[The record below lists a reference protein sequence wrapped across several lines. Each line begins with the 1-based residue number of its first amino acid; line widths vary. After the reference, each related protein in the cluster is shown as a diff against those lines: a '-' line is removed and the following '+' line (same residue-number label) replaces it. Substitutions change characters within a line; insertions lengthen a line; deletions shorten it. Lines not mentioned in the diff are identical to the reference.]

1 MFLRNKRDMTVSTAP
16 GEMVS
21 FIQVLHRGSLQC
33 KARGGIHCGKGRF
46 DRAFSLSQTRK
57 AAGGWRTLER
67 LEATHMM
74 EPMSDESSSE
84 PPAALRS
91 AALLPLELSKA
102 VLAVPDIRQI
112 PSTIAG
118 ILQQVIPHDYAAIAL
133 RDEGRP
139 DQFRVRKL
147 TPGLESGSIHDGV
160 VPFEH
165 TPAGW
170 VFTHHEPL
178 QMSKLDPEEFSRS
191 TRQGHTGIRSG
202 CWIPLRLRDHVIGT
216 LFIGCR
222 RDISF
227 EPRVIDALLELS
239 GQIAGAIEIDE
250 SFRRLLH
257 VSDKLKEEK
266 RYLEEELRNEKRFE
280 KVIGRSESLRSALE
294 QIESVAPT
302 DQTVLISGETGNGK
316 ELIARLTHQ
325 LSRRSDRIFV
335 KLNCSAINSSHL
347 ERKFFGFE
355 KGSFEGAISRRLG
368 RLELAHM
375 GTLFLKEIGDLP
387 LGFQER
393 LFRALQEKQ
402 VARIGGDR
410 PVPVDVRLIAATSR
424 DLAKMVKAG
433 EFHSDL
439 YHYLNACHV
448 TLLPLRSRPED
459 IPLLANHFLKMYA
472 KQMNKWIDSIPRDTM
487 TVLSG
492 WKWPGNARELKNFI
506 ERSVILTEGSTL
518 RAPLVELEATQEPN
532 FHAAERRHIL
542 RVLRETN
549 GVIGGPG
556 GAAEKLGLKRTTL
569 NSKLKKL
576 GIEKRAY
583 R

>member
-1 MFLRNKRDMTVSTAP
+1 
-16 GEMVS
+16 
-21 FIQVLHRGSLQC
+21 
-33 KARGGIHCGKGRF
+33 
-46 DRAFSLSQTRK
+46 
-57 AAGGWRTLER
+57 
-67 LEATHMM
+67 
-74 EPMSDESSSE
+74 
-84 PPAALRS
+84 
-91 AALLPLELSKA
+91 
-102 VLAVPDIRQI
+102 
-112 PSTIAG
+112 
-118 ILQQVIPHDYAAIAL
+118 
-133 RDEGRP
+133 
-139 DQFRVRKL
+139 
-147 TPGLESGSIHDGV
+147 
-160 VPFEH
+160 
-165 TPAGW
+165 
-170 VFTHHEPL
+170 
-178 QMSKLDPEEFSRS
+178 
-191 TRQGHTGIRSG
+191 
-202 CWIPLRLRDHVIGT
+202 
-216 LFIGCR
+216 
-222 RDISF
+222 
-227 EPRVIDALLELS
+227 VIDALLELS

-250 SFRRLLH
+250 SFRRLLNF
-257 VSDKLKEEK
+257 SDKLKEEK

-294 QIESVAPT
+294 QVEAAAPT
-302 DQTVLISGETGNGK
+302 DQTVLITGETGSGK

-335 KLNCSAINSSHL
+335 KLNCSSLNASHL

-387 LGFQER
+387 LSFQEK
-393 LFRALQEKQ
+393 LLRALQERH
-402 VARIGGDR
+402 VARLGSNR
-410 PVPVDVRLIAATSR
+410 PVAVDVRLIASTSR

-439 YHYLNACHV
+439 YHHLSSCQL

-472 KQMNKWIDSIPRDTM
+472 RQMNKWIDSIPRETM
-487 TVLSG
+487 AVLCG
-492 WKWPGNARELKNFI
+492 WTWPGNARELKNFI
-506 ERSVILTEGSTL
+506 ERSVILTDGSTL

>member
-1 MFLRNKRDMTVSTAP
+1 MMGSTP
-16 GEMVS
+16 E
-21 FIQVLHRGSLQC
+21 
-33 KARGGIHCGKGRF
+33 KG
-46 DRAFSLSQTRK
+46 
-57 AAGGWRTLER
+57 
-67 LEATHMM
+67 
-74 EPMSDESSSE
+74 SSE
-84 PPAALRS
+84 PPPALHS
-91 AALLPLELSKA
+91 AALLPVELCKA
-102 VLAVPDIRQI
+102 VLAVQDVRQI
-112 PSTIAG
+112 PSMIAAV
-118 ILQQVIPHDYAAIAL
+118 LQQVIPHDYAAIAL
-133 RDEGRP
+133 RDEART
-139 DQFRVRKL
+139 DQLRVRKL
-147 TPGLESGSIHDGV
+147 TSGIESGTLHDGL
-160 VPFEH
+160 VPIER

-170 VFTHHEPL
+170 VFTHREPL
-178 QMSKLDPEEFSRS
+178 QMSKMDPEEFSRS
-191 TRQGHTGIRSG
+191 THQGHTGIKSG
-202 CWIPLRLRDHVIGT
+202 CWVPLTLRDEVVGT

-239 GQIAGAIEIDE
+239 AQIAGAIEIDE
-250 SFRRLLH
+250 SFRRLLNF
-257 VSDKLKEEK
+257 SDKLKEEK

-280 KVIGRSESLRSALE
+280 KVIGRSEGLRSALE
-294 QIESVAPT
+294 QVETVAPT
-302 DQTVLISGETGNGK
+302 DRSVLISGETGNGK

-325 LSRRSDRIFV
+325 LSRRGDRIFV
-335 KLNCSAINSSHL
+335 KLNCSALNASNL

-387 LGFQER
+387 LSFQEK
-393 LFRALQEKQ
+393 LFRALQERQ
-402 VARIGGDR
+402 VARIGGSR
-410 PVPVDVRLIAATSR
+410 PIPVDVRLIAATSR

-439 YHYLNACHV
+439 YHYLNGCHI
-448 TLLPLRSRPED
+448 TLAPLRTRPED

-472 KQMNKWIDSIPRDTM
+472 KQMNKWIDSIPRDTV
-487 TVLSG
+487 TALCG

>member
-1 MFLRNKRDMTVSTAP
+1 
-16 GEMVS
+16 
-21 FIQVLHRGSLQC
+21 
-33 KARGGIHCGKGRF
+33 
-46 DRAFSLSQTRK
+46 
-57 AAGGWRTLER
+57 
-67 LEATHMM
+67 MM
-74 EPMSDESSSE
+74 GPTSDKSSSE
-84 PPAALRS
+84 PVPPPHP

-112 PSTIAG
+112 PSTIAAV
-118 ILQQVIPHDYAAIAL
+118 LQQLIPHDYAAIAL
-133 RDEGRP
+133 RDEGRT
-139 DQFRVRKL
+139 DQLRVRKL
-147 TPGLESGSIHDGV
+147 TSGVESGTTHDGL
-160 VPFEH
+160 VPIDR

-178 QMSKLDPEEFSRS
+178 QMSKMDPEDFTRS
-191 TRQGHTGIRSG
+191 TQQGHTGIKSG
-202 CWIPLRLRDHVIGT
+202 CWIPLKLREQVVGT

-227 EPRVIDALLELS
+227 EPRVVNALLELS

-250 SFRRLLH
+250 TFRRLLH
-257 VSDKLKEEK
+257 FSDKLKEEK
-266 RYLEEELRNEKRFE
+266 RYLEEELRNEKKFE

-294 QIESVAPT
+294 QVEAIAPT
-302 DQTVLISGETGNGK
+302 DQTALISGETGNGK

-335 KLNCSAINSSHL
+335 KLNCSALNAGHL

-375 GTLFLKEIGDLP
+375 GTLFLKEVGELP
-387 LGFQER
+387 LSFQEK
-393 LFRALQEKQ
+393 LFRALQDKQ
-402 VARIGGDR
+402 VVRIGGNR

-439 YHYLNACHV
+439 YHYLNGCHI
-448 TLLPLRSRPED
+448 TLLPLRARPED
-459 IPLLANHFLKMYA
+459 IPLLANHFLKMYS

>member
-1 MFLRNKRDMTVSTAP
+1 
-16 GEMVS
+16 
-21 FIQVLHRGSLQC
+21 
-33 KARGGIHCGKGRF
+33 
-46 DRAFSLSQTRK
+46 
-57 AAGGWRTLER
+57 
-67 LEATHMM
+67 MM
-74 EPMSDESSSE
+74 GPTEKSSSE
-84 PPAALRS
+84 PVEALHS
-91 AALLPLELSKA
+91 AALLPLEFSKA
-102 VLAVPDIRQI
+102 VLTIPDMRQI
-112 PSTIAG
+112 PSAIAAV
-118 ILQQVIPHDYAAIAL
+118 LQRVIPHDYAAIAL
-133 RDEGRP
+133 REEGKA
-139 DQFRVRKL
+139 DQLRMRKI
-147 TPGLESGSIHDGV
+147 TAGVESGSLHDGL
-160 VPFEH
+160 VPIDRS
-165 TPAGW
+165 PAGW

-178 QMSKLDPEEFSRS
+178 QMSKMDPEEFGRS
-191 TRQGHTGIRSG
+191 TLQGHTGIRSG
-202 CWIPLRLRDHVIGT
+202 CWIPLKLREDVIGT

-222 RDISF
+222 RDVSF
-227 EPRVIDALLELS
+227 DPRLVDALLELS
-239 GQIAGAIEIDE
+239 SQIAGAIEIDE
-250 SFRRLLH
+250 TFRRLLYS
-257 VSDKLKEEK
+257 SDKLKEEK
-266 RYLEEELRNEKRFE
+266 RYLEEELRSEKRFE
-280 KVIGRSESLRSALE
+280 KVIGRSESLRNALE
-294 QIESVAPT
+294 QVEAVAPT

-325 LSRRSDRIFV
+325 VSRRNDRIFV
-335 KLNCSAINSSHL
+335 KLNCSALNASNL

-368 RLELAHM
+368 RLELAHN

-387 LGFQER
+387 LSFQEK

-402 VARIGGDR
+402 VTRIGGNR
-410 PVPVDVRLIAATSR
+410 PVPVDVRLIAGTSR
-424 DLAKMVKAG
+424 DLAKMVRAG
-433 EFHSDL
+433 EFHGEL
-439 YHYLNACHV
+439 YQYLNGCQI
-448 TLLPLRSRPED
+448 TLLPLRARPED

-472 KQMNKWIDSIPRDTM
+472 KQMNKWIDSIPRETM
-487 TVLSG
+487 AVLSG
-492 WKWPGNARELKNFI
+492 WTWPGNARELKNFI

>member
-1 MFLRNKRDMTVSTAP
+1 
-16 GEMVS
+16 
-21 FIQVLHRGSLQC
+21 
-33 KARGGIHCGKGRF
+33 
-46 DRAFSLSQTRK
+46 
-57 AAGGWRTLER
+57 
-67 LEATHMM
+67 MM
-74 EPMSDESSSE
+74 GPTSDKSSSD
-84 PPAALRS
+84 PAVALHS

-112 PSTIAG
+112 PSMIAAV
-118 ILQQVIPHDYAAIAL
+118 LQQVIPHDYAAIAL
-133 RDEGRP
+133 RDEGRV
-139 DQFRVRKL
+139 DQLRVRKL
-147 TPGLESGSIHDGV
+147 TPGVESGTFQDGLI
-160 VPFEH
+160 PIER

-178 QMSKLDPEEFSRS
+178 QMSKLDPDEFSRS
-191 TRQGHTGIRSG
+191 THQGHTGIKSG
-202 CWIPLRLRDHVIGT
+202 CWVPLTLRNEVVGT

-222 RDISF
+222 RDVSF

-250 SFRRLLH
+250 SFRRLLNF
-257 VSDKLKEEK
+257 SDKLKEEK

-294 QIESVAPT
+294 QVEAAAPT
-302 DQTVLISGETGNGK
+302 DQTVLITGETGSGK

-335 KLNCSAINSSHL
+335 KLNCSSLNASHL

-387 LGFQER
+387 LSFQEK
-393 LFRALQEKQ
+393 LLRALQERH
-402 VARIGGDR
+402 VARLGSNR
-410 PVPVDVRLIAATSR
+410 PVAVDVRLIASTSR

-439 YHYLNACHV
+439 YHHLSSCQL

-472 KQMNKWIDSIPRDTM
+472 RQMNKWIDSIPRETM
-487 TVLSG
+487 AVLCG
-492 WKWPGNARELKNFI
+492 WTWPGNARELKNFI
-506 ERSVILTEGSTL
+506 ERSVILTDGSTL